1 MRKLVFSLLIIGMI
15 VGGVFAQEED
25 EKANIRIA
33 HLSSDA
39 GEVDISLSVDDT
51 MAVQE
56 TLEFGDVSDW
66 SEVDLGT
73 YSLAVVSTDEELEDA
88 ILETELELEA
98 GDWIT
103 LAIIGEVEKETLALQ
118 PLIEDYSPLGAY
130 QSRLSV
136 FHAVSNY
143 DPVNVIVNDVEL
155 IRYLG
160 YPGFWGPDSDGFITF
175 DILAQ
180 TSDIRVEQEGG
191 NITAELEDIV
201 LGGNRHYFF
210 AIAGT
215 PDDPQFVFVAT
226 DLEPVMS
233 EEE

>member
-1 MRKLVFSLLIIGMI
+1 MRKLVFSLLIISMI
-15 VGGVFAQEED
+15 VSGAFAQEED

-39 GEVDISLSVDDT
+39 GEADISLSVDDT
-51 MAVQE
+51 VAIQE

-66 SEVDLGT
+66 SEVDPGT
-73 YSLAVVSTDEELEDA
+73 YSVAVVSTDEELEDA

-103 LAIIGEVEKETLALQ
+103 LAIIGEAEKETVAAQVLV
-118 PLIEDYSPLGAY
+118 EDYSPLGAY

-136 FHAVSNY
+136 FHAVPNY

-175 DILAQ
+175 DILAK
-180 TSDIRVEQEGG
+180 TSDIRVEQEDGD
-191 NITAELEDIV
+191 IAAELEDVV

-215 PDDPQFVFVAT
+215 PR
-226 DLEPVMS
+226 
-233 EEE
+233 

>member
-1 MRKLVFSLLIIGMI
+1 MYKFILSLLIITMI
-15 VGGVFAQEED
+15 AGGAFAQED
-25 EKANIRIA
+25 VKANIRIV

-39 GEVDISLSVDDT
+39 TEADVSVNADDT
-51 MAVQE
+51 VVVQQ
-56 TLEFGDVSDW
+56 TLEFGDATDW

-73 YSLAVVSTDEELEDA
+73 YSLAVTPTDEELEDA
-88 ILETELELEA
+88 ILEADVELEA

-103 LAIIGEVEKETLALQ
+103 LAIIGEVEKETIALQ
-118 PLIEDYSPLGAY
+118 VLVEDFSPLGAY
-130 QSRLSV
+130 ESRLSV
-136 FHAVSNY
+136 FHAVHNY
-143 DPVNVIVNDVEL
+143 DPVNVVVNDVEL

-191 NITAELEDIV
+191 EVTAELEDIV

-210 AIAGT
+210 AIAGV
-215 PDDPQFVFVAT
+215 PADPQFVFIAT
-226 DLEPVMS
+226 DLESMTP